1 MGLCYEIALLIDFS
15 AISTVPQIQDVFEF
29 VENTMDDHHVPNG
42 SCERNYLLHD
52 LNQTLVF
59 AHFYL
64 KLTYDHLPFIV
75 LT

>member
-1 MGLCYEIALLIDFS
+1 
-15 AISTVPQIQDVFEF
+15 
-29 VENTMDDHHVPNG
+29 MDDHHVPNG